1 MAPMSYPMG
10 GTRTEAPILN
20 LDGIES
26 LPAGPLDDD
35 VQASL
40 IRTLRETDEASVRNA
55 AAIAM
60 ADHEVHGGAG
70 SLIEQIASPKT
81 LGRRGTL
88 LYALEEMGVHVP
100 LDLLLQIVME
110 DGYEGRE
117 QALDLIDA
125 GLHACDPATMGAACR
140 RFEAWC
146 DRQDAAT
153 RAAVDSAREVAAAAR

>member
-55 AAIAM
+55 AAIADPACS
-60 ADHEVHGGAG
+60 ADTRKRHGPAG
-70 SLIEQIASPKT
+70 SSRPLSDGSAS
-81 LGRRGTL
+81 
-88 LYALEEMGVHVP
+88 A
-100 LDLLLQIVME
+100 
-110 DGYEGRE
+110 
-117 QALDLIDA
+117 
-125 GLHACDPATMGAACR
+125 
-140 RFEAWC
+140 
-146 DRQDAAT
+146 
-153 RAAVDSAREVAAAAR
+153 